1 MSMVNP
7 DSVLARTAAELRIA
21 HIVDPLGSGESCRRC
36 GRQYPC
42 APARLAAEVCQAAG
56 LPEELEDERPV
67 DGQLP
72 AGRTAA

>member
-1 MSMVNP
+1 MSLVKP

-21 HIVDPLGSGESCRRC
+21 HTVDPLGPRDLCQRC
-36 GRQYPC
+36 GRAYPC

-56 LPEELEDERPV
+56 LPDALDNERNSA
-67 DGQLP
+67 GRLP